1 MEVDLE
7 AMYRIRLRSLMW
19 AAGLLKELR
28 HSRDVEA
35 VAVAANWGLDA
46 VYDLFEAYIVIEGV
60 QKSMKRDDALLEST
74 SGEVVGGLMFVRGE
88 KTHRARRVDAPS
100 PFKDLPYDFADLTDW
115 TWSKLTAMPTDRRY
129 ARRAEWYQRH
139 VQDRPLWVPLESAE
153 YWFLTNWPAEVPRSE
168 IIETSD
174 WVEGVRPFYDSMSAD

>member
-1 MEVDLE
+1 
-7 AMYRIRLRSLMW
+7 MYRIRLRSLMW

-46 VYDLFEAYIVIEGV
+46 VYDLFEAFIFAKDV
-60 QKSMKRDDALLEST
+60 QKHMTQDDVLLAST
-74 SGEVVGGLMFVRGE
+74 AGQVVGGLMFMRGE

-100 PFKDLPYDFADLTDW
+100 PFKDLPYDFAGLTNW
-115 TWSKLTAMPTDRRY
+115 TWSKLTTMPNDGRY
-129 ARRAEWYQRH
+129 TRRAEWYQQY
-139 VQDRPLWVPLESAE
+139 VQERPLWVPLESAE
-153 YWFLTNWPAEVPRSE
+153 YWFLKNWPAEVPRSK

-174 WVEGVRPFYDSMSAD
+174 WVDGMRPFYASGSDA